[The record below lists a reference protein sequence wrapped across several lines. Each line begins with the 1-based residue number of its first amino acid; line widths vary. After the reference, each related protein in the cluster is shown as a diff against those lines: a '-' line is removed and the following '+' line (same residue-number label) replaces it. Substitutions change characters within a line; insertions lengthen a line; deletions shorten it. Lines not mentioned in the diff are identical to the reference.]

1 MMQAKMRDAASMAD
15 STPFARRYL
24 IIATLVCAFLV
35 LVLYL
40 LVHSQPVTALDGEG
54 TEAVVVPLP
63 ASGAEV
69 GEYRRLAHETC
80 ATARNDWLSLAQLR
94 GTRAWPDDIARGYAR
109 YAREP
114 AVYEACL
121 QGLKGKR

>member
-1 MMQAKMRDAASMAD
+1 MMQAKMREAASMPD
-15 STPFARRYL
+15 RTPFARRYL

-35 LVLYL
+35 LVVSL
-40 LVHSQPVTALDGEG
+40 LVHSQPVTTFDVEG
-54 TEAVVVPLP
+54 TGAVVAPLP
-63 ASGAEV
+63 APDAEV
-69 GEYRRLAHETC
+69 GEYRRIAYETC
-80 ATARNDWLSLAQLR
+80 AAARNNWLSLAQLL
-94 GTRAWPDDIARGYAR
+94 GTRAWPEDIARGYAR

>member
-1 MMQAKMRDAASMAD
+1 MPDR
-15 STPFARRYL
+15 TPFARRYL

-35 LVLYL
+35 LVVSL
-40 LVHSQPVTALDGEG
+40 LVHSQPVTTFDVEG
-54 TEAVVVPLP
+54 TGAVVAPLP
-63 ASGAEV
+63 APDAEV
-69 GEYRRLAHETC
+69 GEYRRIAYETC
-80 ATARNDWLSLAQLR
+80 AAARNNWLSLAQLL
-94 GTRAWPDDIARGYAR
+94 GTRAWPEDIARGYAR